1 MSKLLHTLVIS
12 PDQVQGPA
20 HGMPIGRPDSLTSQ
34 HIEVGIVLRDML
46 GEACAAD
53 YLARHE
59 VAPTVARRVLSE
71 PARRRG
77 NHAAT
82 PDLASDGEDD
92 SSTHH

>member
-1 MSKLLHTLVIS
+1 MSKLLHTLVIR

-53 YLARHE
+53 YLARHD
-59 VAPTVARRVLSE
+59 VASTVAQRVLGE
-71 PARRRG
+71 PARRRSS
-77 NHAAT
+77 NVAA
-82 PDLASDGEDD
+82 PELGDADDGAQR
-92 SSTHH
+92 H